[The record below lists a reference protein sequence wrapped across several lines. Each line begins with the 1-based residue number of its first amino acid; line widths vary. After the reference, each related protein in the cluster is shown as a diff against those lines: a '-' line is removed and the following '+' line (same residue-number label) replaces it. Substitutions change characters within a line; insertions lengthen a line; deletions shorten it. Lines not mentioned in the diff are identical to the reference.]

1 MHAVERRGV
10 KLSCVQW
17 SWAAR
22 VELRGVE
29 YSNSGACACSGAARA
44 VVLTVALLGWKDQIP
59 YLFLYYYTLLGTSEN
74 PVTAGQYKRC
84 VIKHQYYMWC
94 TNVSRKMG
102 MTGYG
107 FLVFG
112 VWLFGKKA

>member
-44 VVLTVALLGWKDQIP
+44 VVLTVAL
-59 YLFLYYYTLLGTSEN
+59 
-74 PVTAGQYKRC
+74 
-84 VIKHQYYMWC
+84 
-94 TNVSRKMG
+94 
-102 MTGYG
+102 
-107 FLVFG
+107 
-112 VWLFGKKA
+112 

>member
-29 YSNSGACACSGAARA
+29 YSIVELAAGSGAVRA
-44 VVLTVALLGWKDQIP
+44 VELRVQ
-59 YLFLYYYTLLGTSEN
+59 
-74 PVTAGQYKRC
+74 
-84 VIKHQYYMWC
+84 WC
-94 TNVSRKMG
+94 
-102 MTGYG
+102 
-107 FLVFG
+107 
-112 VWLFGKKA
+112 